1 MSESAVLALI
11 KEQSTSRD
19 DSENSSSQRGGVQ
32 RKYTSFSRLL
42 ELCKF
47 AIDDANNFLNILQ
60 LNAKLIKIR
69 LIKITDTVLK
79 RYNEKSSL
87 IKKLRSVK
95 LCLHLQRL
103 DLYKTFVLYKS
114 LRDKE
119 IVIEIFIQ
127 RNLFV
132 FSDKVQVKLTLENVK
147 QFN

>member
-127 RNLFV
+127 
-132 FSDKVQVKLTLENVK
+132 
-147 QFN
+147 